1 MLPDTGGGGEN
12 LGKALVFPVAV
23 DRRGATFSLS
33 FFCLIRWGSAKK
45 KAQLRPSVPVSAF
58 AQRHVEQGL
67 RIVVLCCFWPAE
79 AP

>member
-1 MLPDTGGGGEN
+1 M
-12 LGKALVFPVAV
+12 FPVAV

-33 FFCLIRWGSAKK
+33 FFASFGGGARKK